1 MLLTYKNPVYQKQKY
16 GHELKGEALLK
27 VIKSDEWVKQIP
39 LDKLGSEEDKE
50 ENHEEDNHIE
60 EDRPHKPKFEEDDEG
75 FFDDDEDEEE
85 FETKENEDDEDFFD
99 TDEEEEET
107 EEPTDEKPEVS
118 LGELEKLFGESSAD
132 KPKEPEMTRES
143 ISALVPDI
151 PVGESNRERITS
163 ELNNAELEK
172 PKIKL
177 NLDPTQPKPIKLN
190 LKNKP

>member
-27 VIKSDEWVKQIP
+27 VIKSDEWIKQVP
-39 LDKLGSEEDKE
+39 LDRLGLEEDKE
-50 ENHEEDNHIE
+50 ENHEEENHVR
-60 EDRPHKPKFEEDDEG
+60 EDRHHKSKFEEDDDED
-75 FFDDDEDEEE
+75 FFDDDEEE
-85 FETKENEDDEDFFD
+85 FETEENEEDEDFFD
-99 TDEEEEET
+99 IEEEEEET
-107 EEPTDEKPEVS
+107 KEPTDEKPEVS

-132 KPKEPEMTRES
+132 KPKEPEMTMES

-151 PVGESNRERITS
+151 PVGESNRERISS